1 MYTLAVKR
9 EFIAQ
14 HFLIGGDWGEENR
27 LHSHHY
33 VLEVRLEGRELDRHG
48 YLVDI
53 VDVEKAL
60 EGLVAYFKDRTLNE
74 LPEFAGL
81 NPSVEHFTR
90 ICCQRLLEQIDHS
103 RLEALTVKIWENEI
117 AWAAYRE
124 RIKEKGY

>member
-90 ICCQRLLEQIDHS
+90 ICCRRLLEQIDVAG
-103 RLEALTVKIWENEI
+103 LEALTVKIWENEI

-124 RIKEKGY
+124 RIKEKG

>member
-9 EFIAQ
+9 EFIAR

-90 ICCQRLLEQIDHS
+90 ICCRRLLEQIDVAG
-103 RLEALTVKIWENEI
+103 LEALTVKIWENEI

>member
-1 MYTLAVKR
+1 MYTLAVNR

-90 ICCQRLLEQIDHS
+90 ICCRRLLEQIDVAG
-103 RLEALTVKIWENEI
+103 LEALTVKIWENEI

-124 RIKEKGY
+124 RIKDEGY